1 MSSIDERLSAF
12 KSISLDE
19 IKSADVGLMN
29 RIDSKYLL
37 TYPDLL
43 KLLHELNSDYKILEI
58 NDTKLH
64 GYETLYF
71 DTDHCDYYMM
81 HHNKKGTRIKVRVR
95 KYVVN
100 GLIFLEVKEKSNKQ
114 VTAKKRIPVS
124 FFPNK
129 LSEITDL
136 ITEQGFQMRAEEL
149 YPQLWTVFER
159 ITLVNPVL
167 KERLT
172 IDLNLHIRNDAC
184 DICCKDMVVVE
195 LKREKSQADSPVSE
209 WMKHLNI
216 REEGFSKYTIGSALI
231 SDTLKKNNF
240 KHKLAELKS
249 KFEFDIAFQ
258 H

>member
-1 MSSIDERLSAF
+1 MTNIDDKLSAF
-12 KSISLDE
+12 KTITLDE

-29 RIDSKYLL
+29 RIDSKFLL
-37 TYPDLL
+37 TYPELIELL
-43 KLLHELNSDYKILEI
+43 GELKDNYKILEI
-58 NDTKLH
+58 NGIKLH

-71 DTDHCDYYMM
+71 DTDHQDYYMM
-81 HHNKKGTRIKVRVR
+81 HHNKKGTRVKVRVR

-100 GLIFLEVKEKSNKQ
+100 GLIFLEVKEKTNKQ
-114 VTAKKRIPVS
+114 VTHKKRIPVS

-136 ITEQGFQMRAEEL
+136 IVEQGFKMRDDEL

-172 IDLNLHIRNDAC
+172 IDLNLHIRNETC
-184 DICCKDMVVVE
+184 DILCKDMVVVE
-195 LKREKSQADSPVSE
+195 LKRERTQANSPVSE
-209 WMKHLNI
+209 WMKNLNI

-240 KHKLAELKS
+240 KHKLAELKN
-249 KFEFDIAFQ
+249 KFEFDFGFQ
-258 H
+258 N